1 MQSYD
6 KIPNTE
12 NLSEEILCEI
22 LQFLQYKIRNKKL
35 TLSDAE
41 ALRSI
46 FDGIEITGTA
56 EDFARFYKQNPVN
69 VRSVICRKYIG
80 KPRRAVLYS
89 FRKFRRLIPSSWRC
103 SGNAESQR
111 PAKP

>member
-1 MQSYD
+1 MYD

-41 ALRSI
+41 ALLGSPFFVLIIDNRA
-46 FDGIEITGTA
+46 T
-56 EDFARFYKQNPVN
+56 
-69 VRSVICRKYIG
+69 
-80 KPRRAVLYS
+80 PRRGGCNFVL
-89 FRKFRRLIPSSWRC
+89 P
-103 SGNAESQR
+103 
-111 PAKP
+111 